1 MSTTDPRLLNSAIG
15 ADKIMMTATERT
27 FATPELLE
35 LILAH
40 LLRDVVAPL
49 PQEDPRSIAT
59 HESARK
65 LHGLLRCSEV
75 SRTWQGCML
84 GSKFLKRSLFLSPDF
99 ISQRSWH
106 YGNEQDRDIY
116 NAMAFPP
123 TSPARTPL
131 LNNILQVTFPGYYLR
146 FWRLSPVASGSRHC
160 AYMIIARKD
169 MPKLEERSRTGQG
182 RTISNMLL
190 SQPPCTE
197 LEASIWEERDE
208 SKDYRDRTTSLC
220 DPFLS
225 CASGL
230 TMGAVHEKVATMF
243 REHPDVVAIKLTTV

>member
-1 MSTTDPRLLNSAIG
+1 
-15 ADKIMMTATERT
+15 IMMTAMERT

-35 LILAH
+35 LILAY
-40 LLRDVVAPL
+40 LLHDIVAPL
-49 PQEDPRSIAT
+49 PQEDPRSITT

-65 LHGLLRCSEV
+65 LHDLLRCSEV
-75 SRTWQGCML
+75 NRTWQDCML
-84 GSKFLKRSLFLSPDF
+84 GSKFLQRSLFLSPDF

-106 YGNEQDRDIY
+106 YGGEQDRDVY

-123 TSPARTPL
+123 TSHSRTPL
-131 LNNILQVTFPGYYLR
+131 LNNMLQVTFPGYYLR
-146 FWRLSPVASGSRHC
+146 FWRLSPVAGGSRHC

-169 MPKLEERSRTGQG
+169 MPNLKERSNTGQG

-208 SKDYRDRTTSLC
+208 SKDYRDCTTSLR

-225 CASGL
+225 CDSGL
-230 TMGAVHEKVATMF
+230 TMGAVHEKMAVMF
-243 REHPDVVAIKLTTV
+243 REHPDVVAVKLTTV